1 MFSGVTFHP
10 LERRE
15 HLLDIF
21 LKVLDENDSLS
32 LQQPIEPIF
41 GSVDFQESIDDE
53 DDENDSREDP

>member
-1 MFSGVTFHP
+1 MFSGATFHP

-21 LKVLDENDSLS
+21 LKVLDENDCLS
-32 LQQPIEPIF
+32 LQQPIESIL
-41 GSVDFQESIDDE
+41 GSINFQKSIDDE